1 MEKNLGSPT
10 GRDPVGVSMF
20 FFDVIEGRKVASMAK
35 VKHGDKV
42 RVHYKG
48 TLKNGSE
55 FDNSAGKDPIEFTVG
70 EGRVIPGFEKAV
82 VGMTAGESKT
92 VTVPVDD
99 AYGKSREEL
108 LLTVERN
115 TIPPDLDP
123 VVGDDL
129 VLEQE
134 DRQIHVRVIEVTEEL
149 VTLDANHPLVGEDLF
164 FEIELVEVV

>member
-1 MEKNLGSPT
+1 
-10 GRDPVGVSMF
+10 
-20 FFDVIEGRKVASMAK
+20 MAE
-35 VKHGDKV
+35 VKQGDKV

-48 TLKNGSE
+48 TLKDGSE
-55 FDNSAGKDPIEFTVG
+55 FDSSTGNDPIEFTVG

-92 VTVPVDD
+92 VTIPVDE
-99 AYGKSREEL
+99 AYGQSRDEFIM
-108 LLTVERN
+108 TVERN
-115 TIPPDLDP
+115 TIPPDFDP

-134 DRQIHVRVIEVTEEL
+134 DREIHVRVIDVTEEL
-149 VTLDANHPLVGEDLF
+149 VTLDANHPLVGEDLN